1 MANFD
6 YNRNYGIEIEFSW
19 NGRCPNYATIARAI
33 TEAGVPC
40 EAQGYNHTTA
50 RTWKIVP
57 DGSVSNGGELVSPI
71 LNGLDG
77 KEQLR
82 TVLRAIKELGAKTDR
97 SCGIHVHHDA
107 GDMNGKALANVA
119 ELYKTYEPVIDLFIS
134 EARRSSANHPY
145 CGSMNNNRTDYYAIG
160 SHRAYANFSVASS
173 QDLKTRLIQGDYANG
188 LRGLSVG
195 RVNVNFSAY
204 LRHGTVEFRQ
214 HQSSLNVNKIW
225 SWVVFTQ
232 TIMTVAKSHRGKI
245 TGRTVNTGPEAT
257 RALRGL
263 LREMGMRKARD
274 YDTVTLD
281 AYKRLMKRI
290 PREMRVNY
298 RNGDAVNDNRDGMET
313 PVVVVEADTFPTAVV
328 EDNNDDWSN
337 PRLSSIL
344 GQFTVEDF
352 MVRAHAYNECNCE
365 RNGTVDF
372 IGHDLDCN
380 VVERASFLA
389 ENYRNFAPFIVRSEV
404 DVACNCS
411 SSTEAGERFPHQAS
425 CDVIQNAEMLEQA
438 ALTS

>member
-298 RNGDAVNDNRDGMET
+298 RNGDAVNDNRDGMDT
-313 PVVVVEADTFPTAVV
+313 PVVVVEANDTSRAL
-328 EDNNDDWSN
+328 DALN
-337 PRLSSIL
+337 SIL

-352 MVRAHAYNECNCE
+352 MVRAQTTEPYICNCTM
-365 RNGTVDF
+365 RGAADF
-372 IGHDLDCN
+372 LSHDLDCN
-380 VVERASFLA
+380 IVERASFLA
-389 ENYRNFAPFIVRSEV
+389 ENYRNFAPFIVQSEGEPSV
-404 DVACNCS
+404 RCNCAA
-411 SSTEAGERFPHQAS
+411 STADNGERFPHEAR
-425 CDVIQNAEMLEQA
+425 CNVILNAEMLEQA